1 MISLPNEG
9 PLPRHHIDAIV
20 PAVILKEYLCGKN
33 SSLLHLHEANE
44 VLRIEDCKRHFWVVS
59 RSYVEL
65 SKSNLGEGNRDMD
78 HCDVMIAT

>member
-20 PAVILKEYLCGKN
+20 AAVILNEHHCGKN

-44 VLRIEDCKRHFWVVS
+44 VPRTEDCKRIL
-59 RSYVEL
+59 R
-65 SKSNLGEGNRDMD
+65 
-78 HCDVMIAT
+78 